1 MVQGFFT
8 NWTVILLNTAAVS
21 FIHLQSLAEST
32 PLYCCS
38 ASIFSNSSNSVM
50 NEYINEVRKMSDI
63 EVSSDYQDQKKNK
76 KKKQSCTTYDYL
88 YWLSLRIPFLVQVNL
103 YLLDC
108 MIECLPSNEFVFT
121 AYFLL
126 HIL

>member
-1 MVQGFFT
+1 
-8 NWTVILLNTAAVS
+8 
-21 FIHLQSLAEST
+21 
-32 PLYCCS
+32 
-38 ASIFSNSSNSVM
+38 
-50 NEYINEVRKMSDI
+50 MSDI
-63 EVSSDYQDQKKNK
+63 EVSSDYQDQ

-126 HIL
+126 HILWAAELLKPITKI